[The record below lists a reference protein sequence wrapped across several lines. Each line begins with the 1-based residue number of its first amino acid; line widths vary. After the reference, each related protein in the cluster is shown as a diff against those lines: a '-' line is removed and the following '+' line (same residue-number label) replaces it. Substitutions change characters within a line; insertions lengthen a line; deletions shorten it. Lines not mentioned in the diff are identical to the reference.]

1 MTEFSSCH
9 LLSILPFQIEILQL
23 RIPFAEY
30 TKAKKEYDQSRIDM
44 KASKRELE
52 RLRAENEPLERELEK
67 ISEHGQKLKLRKD
80 TNFRKLK
87 EQEKD
92 YKKLAGKLE
101 EIEKKSE
108 DLMSDMTSIK
118 KREADRKKRLEKL
131 EKQIETLENQ
141 IDNEPE
147 RIDTSGYEKRIVSSF
162 SNYRTSSR
170 SHSSIT
176 LSSLPIFILTNLTE
190 RDQC

>member
-1 MTEFSSCH
+1 
-9 LLSILPFQIEILQL
+9 
-23 RIPFAEY
+23 
-30 TKAKKEYDQSRIDM
+30 M

-162 SNYRTSSR
+162 FFGLESQDIIEITLINHSFLR
-170 SHSSIT
+170 SHIHSYESYRKRSM
-176 LSSLPIFILTNLTE
+176 LKEERLLLTFKI
-190 RDQC
+190 